1 MDVWGR
7 TRLTSVARAGPG
19 GGKDGDVLDRNEPDA
34 GAVAAGD
41 AEVRIVSASTD
52 AARRV
57 ADTLRHRLADGQRC
71 G

>member
-1 MDVWGR
+1 MGAYPPDFGR
-7 TRLTSVARAGPG
+7 PGRPGG

>member
-1 MDVWGR
+1 MGASPPHFGR
-7 TRLTSVARAGPG
+7 PG
-19 GGKDGDVLDRNEPDA
+19 RPRWEGHGDVLDRNEPDA